1 MSRLASLSTPSRARS
16 TQSPSPAPSPSLS
29 SAGGSGETTHHRM
42 LKLVLAEIKA
52 VHRTW
57 DDLVSLDGFKAG
69 KGIVDA
75 STTME

>member
-1 MSRLASLSTPSRARS
+1 MSRLASLSTPSRGRS
-16 TQSPSPAPSPSLS
+16 GQSPSPAPSPSANG
-29 SAGGSGETTHHRM
+29 SAASTETTHHRL

-57 DDLVSLDGFKAG
+57 DDLVGVDGLKAG
-69 KGIVDA
+69 RGIVDA